1 MNTGNTENRDTGGEV
16 HKFRIRREAWE
27 VIIWFLSPW
36 QIVVY
41 KFAVAIQIVQLNI
54 RHVNLKTFSVSAVL
68 LVSVART

>member
-54 RHVNLKTFSVSAVL
+54 QKTFSVPAVL